1 MIIFLYKKIL
11 GPKQRTK
18 RTNAKKRE
26 KRLRLAAEGI
36 VTKNDEKSTRRL
48 ILSMRHRFR
57 ANVQKMDL
65 DTEGDL
71 GDHLPTLQLK
81 GRSITWEEIVQTFG
95 AIDGITYVP
104 SQEK

>member
-36 VTKNDEKSTRRL
+36 VTKNDEKSRR
-48 ILSMRHRFR
+48 ILSMRHRSR

-81 GRSITWEEIVQTFG
+81 GRSITSEEIVQTFG